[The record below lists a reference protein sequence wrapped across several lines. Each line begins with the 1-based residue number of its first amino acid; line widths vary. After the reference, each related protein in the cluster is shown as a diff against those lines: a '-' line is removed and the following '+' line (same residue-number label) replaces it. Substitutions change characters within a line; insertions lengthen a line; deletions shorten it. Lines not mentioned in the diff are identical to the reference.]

1 MVVKSREWMP
11 RTVSCIGRFAY
22 HDIGSTV
29 SKLHC
34 LRETTVGPLQDVL
47 MTIVNAPVS
56 EGQVYYMMGTRQ
68 PQIGYVN
75 HILFKLQLL
84 RPRNDILQRLL
95 MPLPLHK
102 RQHRQRLSIRHRRD
116 PDIPVKVEIGT
127 HRRAE

>member
-1 MVVKSREWMP
+1 MEHSLEAALSARDFGRYP
-11 RTVSCIGRFAY
+11 SGCI
-22 HDIGSTV
+22 
-29 SKLHC
+29 
-34 LRETTVGPLQDVL
+34 E
-47 MTIVNAPVS
+47 TIVNAPVS
-56 EGQVYYMMGTRQ
+56 KGQVYHIMGTRQ